1 MERLQGPCGPG
12 LGEPCVFG
20 PGCRW
25 ELSWGVKVGLSG
37 GRAGSAER
45 RGGGQTAAGP
55 AGGAGVFWES
65 GGLCWGFLEDT
76 AGVGLLG
83 LAWEL
88 GERGRGARCLCVCLC
103 AHSCVI
109 TCVCHRVR
117 IAGSPVSSP
126 AWLLPSTSGDAGEG
140 LEPHCCPP
148 HPLIYFLVLG
158 SSQSWPRPQHAHSIL
173 TALLGAAGRHPIKVA
188 PLTETKQN
196 NAGDTS
202 QPLPQP
208 VRV

>member
-12 LGEPCVFG
+12 LGEPCVLG

-37 GRAGSAER
+37 GRAE

-117 IAGSPVSSP
+117 AYCLFPRKLSHLAAPQHLWRRRRGAGAS
-126 AWLLPSTSGDAGEG
+126 LLPPPPPYLFSRIGKLPELAPPAACSFHPDRASGSCWKAPNKG
-140 LEPHCCPP
+140 
-148 HPLIYFLVLG
+148 G
-158 SSQSWPRPQHAHSIL
+158 SSY
-173 TALLGAAGRHPIKVA
+173 
-188 PLTETKQN
+188 
-196 NAGDTS
+196 
-202 QPLPQP
+202 
-208 VRV
+208 